1 MLASRIAH
9 RCPHAF
15 HKDLKGKGDDIHL
28 NSRRSA
34 HSAGPSRDLA
44 VAGLFVSFSPFSVLV
59 FTKRLRG
66 CWFCGLG
73 EGLCGYVRRVLG
85 FQVGLR
91 TLWKRFFGL
100 IPCDLPCV
108 ASV

>member
-1 MLASRIAH
+1 MLCDCFLS
-9 RCPHAF
+9 
-15 HKDLKGKGDDIHL
+15 LMIHIVII
-28 NSRRSA
+28 SRRSA